1 MRTFSEFM
9 SLCEATGDTYDA
21 EFRSGAQVIRT
32 GEGGRT
38 GRLRRKTASEIR
50 RTKRIGGGQTAPVVQ
65 KPRKDIGKK
74 RESSIEAP
82 QQERGSKEVTQSYA
96 EKVKAERRAAAKARA
111 AAKKGGAAPA
121 AAKPKAKDVEKQGT
135 ELLKK
140 KKAPKPTAEP
150 KDSRFSSSRKPE
162 EHMIKGKYTR
172 AEKKQL
178 VRAGKQKLRDL
189 VLQSTGKKK
198 ESELKHKYTGP
209 DN

>member
-82 QQERGSKEVTQSYA
+82 QQERGSKEVAQSYA

-121 AAKPKAKDVEKQGT
+121 AKPKAKDVEKQAT

-140 KKAPKPTAEP
+140 KKAPKPTVEP

-162 EHMIKGKYTR
+162 DHMIKGKYTR
-172 AEKKQL
+172 AEKKKL
-178 VRAGKQKLRDL
+178 VRAGKRLHRDI
-189 VLQSTGKKK
+189 VKGVERPASHYQ
-198 ESELKHKYTGP
+198 P
-209 DN
+209 